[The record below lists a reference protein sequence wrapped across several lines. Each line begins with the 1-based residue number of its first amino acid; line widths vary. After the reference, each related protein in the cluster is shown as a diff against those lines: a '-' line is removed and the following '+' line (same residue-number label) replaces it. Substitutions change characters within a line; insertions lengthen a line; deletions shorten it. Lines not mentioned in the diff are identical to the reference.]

1 MGIQSES
8 RARSVSLLQLPICR
22 TQFQIADVGFSV
34 QGMLLYLI
42 GDDPKKRPYS
52 RASRALLSVSTG
64 VYSGCCIYSA
74 LLLWMS
80 SNKDNVVRTTMS
92 FIKVYWC
99 SFLESRSSAC
109 HFTFLPA
116 NSNFQNSVAWLF
128 NYFCCSCLCIHYL
141 IAISACRILSMASCL
156 RTSYTISLANSKMV
170 RLCVRLAKIVHFLQL
185 FSIFVSLYVYW
196 GECGLLLLSN

>member
-1 MGIQSES
+1 M
-8 RARSVSLLQLPICR
+8 
-22 TQFQIADVGFSV
+22 QFQIADVGFSV

-64 VYSGCCIYSA
+64 VYSGCCMIVSSA
-74 LLLWMS
+74 LLLRMS
-80 SNKDNVVRTTMS
+80 SNNDNVIRIIMS

-116 NSNFQNSVAWLF
+116 NPNLQNSVA
-128 NYFCCSCLCIHYL
+128 
-141 IAISACRILSMASCL
+141 
-156 RTSYTISLANSKMV
+156 
-170 RLCVRLAKIVHFLQL
+170 
-185 FSIFVSLYVYW
+185 
-196 GECGLLLLSN
+196 